1 MVKILRPWGLIAIA
15 FGFLLLFDIGKGRFE
30 NINIQIAFNFI
41 VLISSLLATFFSIK
55 IDKMNIA
62 NINKH
67 QRFLLIFS
75 VVSSII
81 LMLIFFAFFIK

>member
-1 MVKILRPWGLIAIA
+1 MVKRCSSWGLIAIG

-41 VLISSLLATFFSIK
+41 VLISSLLAFFFSIK
-55 IDKMNIA
+55 KDKMNIA
-62 NINKH
+62 NMNNQ
-67 QRFLLIFS
+67 QRLLLIFS

-81 LMLIFFAFFIK
+81 LILIFFIKFVI

>member
-1 MVKILRPWGLIAIA
+1 MVKILRSWGPFAI
-15 FGFLLLFDIGKGRFE
+15 FYGFMLLFNIGKGRFE
-30 NINIQIAFNFI
+30 NINIQIIFNFT
-41 VLISSLLATFFSIK
+41 VLIASLVALFFAIK
-55 IDKMNIA
+55 KDIKNIA